1 MNLFG
6 KKKAQKPQAPSAVQV
21 IGRLKEAQEQLSKRQ
36 EHLERQKAATR
47 AEGSKALKGGDK
59 VKAKHLLMRIKAF
72 DKQIESNYGKINNLD
87 TQIMTLESATS
98 DANIFDAMRMG
109 QEHMKQTM
117 NENQLDRVE
126 DLMDDINEQQQ
137 IADDI
142 SNALSRPINQ
152 EMEMDD
158 DELLEAF
165 EAEFNTHE
173 DVETEQD
180 VDYDVHA
187 LPSAPVAKTTTT
199 TTTSKTTTN
208 TQEDAELAE
217 LMM

>member
-6 KKKAQKPQAPSAVQV
+6 KKKAAKPEAPSAVQV

-47 AEGSKALKGGDK
+47 AEGSKALKAGDK
-59 VKAKHLLMRIKAF
+59 VKAKHLLLRIKAF
-72 DKQIESNYGKINNLD
+72 DKQIQSNYGKINNLD

-98 DANIFDAMRMG
+98 DQNIFEAMRLG
-109 QEHMKQTM
+109 QEHMKKTM
-117 NENQLDRVE
+117 NEDQLDRVE
-126 DLMDDINEQQQ
+126 DLMDDIQQQ
-137 IADDI
+137 QQLADDY
-142 SNALSRPINQ
+142 SNALARPINA

-165 EAEFNTHE
+165 EAEFNVDQDVEVE
-173 DVETEQD
+173 DVPNYDLSSLPNAPKSQEQT
-180 VDYDVHA
+180 VIK
-187 LPSAPVAKTTTT
+187 PKPTTTT
-199 TTTSKTTTN
+199 K
-208 TQEDAELAE
+208 EDDELAE